1 MPLRS
6 PRSQLPIEW
15 WIGRGRP
22 INPYLKGLLV
32 ERLRREL
39 RPKELRLIPDEL
51 VFDGEREILERTLI
65 YNWVKQWLKWNTW
78 YFTIA
83 CKPDPSFAELF
94 TAPICATTWKRSSYD
109 SQFVKYGL
117 VWKCYDIGAG
127 PWSQGYCLPYVLDD
141 KTVIQ
146 IDRWILG
153 GRGGTDFIMSPVVDQ
168 TQEEKVTG
176 T

>member
-94 TAPICATTWKRSSYD
+94 TAPICATTWKRSFY
-109 SQFVKYGL
+109 QFVLYGL

-127 PWSQGYCLPYVLDD
+127 PWSHHRVIVLPMCWMIKL
-141 KTVIQ
+141 
-146 IDRWILG
+146 
-153 GRGGTDFIMSPVVDQ
+153 
-168 TQEEKVTG
+168 
-176 T
+176 